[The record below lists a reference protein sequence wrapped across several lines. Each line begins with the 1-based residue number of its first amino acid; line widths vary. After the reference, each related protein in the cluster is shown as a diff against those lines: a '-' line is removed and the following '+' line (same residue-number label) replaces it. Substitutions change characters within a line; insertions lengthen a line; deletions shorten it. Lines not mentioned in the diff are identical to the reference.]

1 MATEWISPTWRMPE
15 NSNQSKVDNYSLSF
29 NGTDEYIDLTQ
40 HDLGTVN
47 SISFWLKRA
56 NTDAVDETILENQA
70 TLLTSLLMLV
80 GVLICYIIKTLLI
93 IKVYGIFH
101 HIMIQIGIIIRLL
114 EMERQQFYMWME

>member
-56 NTDAVDETILENQA
+56 NTDAVDETILGEPSNAFDQFINVSWS
-70 TLLTSLLMLV
+70 TNLLYYKDPSNNKSIWNISSYNDCIKYDSLD
-80 GVLICYIIKTLLI
+80 LL
-93 IKVYGIFH
+93 
-101 HIMIQIGIIIRLL
+101 
-114 EMERQQFYMWME
+114 